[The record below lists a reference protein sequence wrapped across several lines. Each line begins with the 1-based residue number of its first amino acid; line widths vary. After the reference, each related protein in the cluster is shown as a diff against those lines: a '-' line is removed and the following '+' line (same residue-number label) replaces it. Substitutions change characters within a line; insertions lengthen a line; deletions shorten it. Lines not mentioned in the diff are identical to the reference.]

1 MFQWRERRAFLIAGA
16 LILTCIGAALLTYR
30 PAQPVEDLPSVPD
43 TLPAQLSDEEFWQ
56 IISDFSEPNGYFRS
70 DNLLSNESG
79 LQDVIPKL
87 KERIKPGGV
96 YIGVGPEQNFTYV
109 LAFEPKISFVL
120 DIRRLNLL
128 EHLLYKALFEL
139 SQDRADFVSRL
150 FSRPRPRGLTEDASA
165 EEIFEAYD
173 SVQEDN
179 TLFENNLGLVLQHLM
194 ETHGFDLSEDD
205 RVQIRYVL
213 SNFYQEGPEMS
224 YSFLGSYYQGTLGM
238 PTYRQLMTNT
248 DMKGHSW
255 GFLATENQFRRIQD
269 IQRKNLIVPLVGDFA
284 GPKAL
289 RTVGQYMT
297 NHHAVLSV
305 FYTSNV
311 EMYLFQ
317 QGDDWKHFYDNI
329 ATLPINSAST
339 FIRFAAGRR
348 RRNDYNIGF
357 SMRSQMWSPVRDV
370 VAAVRSRGV
379 DDYAGILGMS
389 E

>member
-1 MFQWRERRAFLIAGA
+1 MVQWRERRALFIAGA
-16 LILTCIGAALLTYR
+16 LILVCIGAALLTFR
-30 PAQPVEDLPSVPD
+30 PSPPAEDLPAVPD
-43 TLPAQLSDEEFWQ
+43 TLPAQLSNEEFWQ
-56 IISDFSEPNGYFRS
+56 IVEDFSEPNGYFRS

-109 LAFEPKISFVL
+109 LAFEPKVSFVV

-150 FSRPRPRGLTEDASA
+150 FSRPRPKGLTEVASA
-165 EEIFEAYD
+165 EEIFAAFD
-173 SVQEDN
+173 TVREDN
-179 TLFENNLGLVLQHLM
+179 ILFEDNLSLVLQHLM
-194 ETHGFDLSEDD
+194 ETHGFGLSEDD
-205 RVQIRYVL
+205 RVQIRYVF
-213 SNFYQEGPEMS
+213 SNFYQEGPDMS

-238 PTYRQLMTNT
+238 PTYRQLMTST
-248 DMKGHSW
+248 DTKGRSW
-255 GFLATENQFRRIQD
+255 SFLATENQFRRIQE

-289 RTVGQYMT
+289 RAVGQYMT

-317 QGDDWKHFYDNI
+317 QGDDWKHFYDNV
-329 ATLPINSAST
+329 ATMPANSASA

-348 RRNDYNIGF
+348 RRGDFNMGF
-357 SMRSQMWSPVRDV
+357 SMRSQMWSSVRDV
-370 VAAVRSRGV
+370 IAAVRSRGI
-379 DDYAGILGMS
+379 DDYGGILGMS
-389 E
+389 D